1 MLGTIDHVGY
11 LARDLEQGI
20 ADFRR
25 RLGVE
30 VVRRFERPQFSLLG
44 AYLGSGSGE
53 LELFVFSDPALQA
66 ERLAG
71 RELVLDHIAFSV
83 PDIAA
88 LQARLAAESV
98 RFSGPD
104 LRGELTEPV
113 DLGGAL
119 HLWTVPETCGGQA
132 LQLIQPPAQR
142 AVER

>member
-1 MLGTIDHVGY
+1 MLGAIDHVGY
-11 LARDLEQGI
+11 LARDLEASI
-20 ADFRR
+20 ADFQR

-30 VVRRFERPQFSLLG
+30 VVRRFERPQFALLG

-53 LELFVFSDPALQA
+53 LELFAFSDSELQA
-66 ERLAG
+66 KRLAG
-71 RELVLDHIAFSV
+71 RELVLDHVAYRV

-88 LQARLAAESV
+88 LQARLAAEGV

-104 LRGELTEPV
+104 LRGELRKPV

-132 LQLIQPPAQR
+132 LQLIQPPA
-142 AVER
+142 

>member
-11 LARDLEQGI
+11 LARDLEGSVRNFQ
-20 ADFRR
+20 R

-44 AYLGSGSGE
+44 VYLGSGSGE
-53 LELFVFSDPALQA
+53 LELFAFSDPELQA
-66 ERLAG
+66 TRLAG
-71 RELVLDHIAFSV
+71 RELVLDHVAYRV
-83 PDIAA
+83 PGVVA
-88 LQARLAAESV
+88 LQARLAAEGV

-132 LQLIQPPAQR
+132 LQLIQPPA
-142 AVER
+142 

>member
-11 LARDLEQGI
+11 LARDLEGSI
-20 ADFRR
+20 ADFQR

-53 LELFVFSDPALQA
+53 LELFAFSDPEIQA

-71 RELVLDHIAFSV
+71 RDFVLDHVAYRV

-88 LQARLAAESV
+88 LQARLAAEGV

-104 LRGELTEPV
+104 LRDEVRKPF

-132 LQLIQPPAQR
+132 LQLIQPPA
-142 AVER
+142 

>member
-1 MLGTIDHVGY
+1 MLGVIDHVGY
-11 LARDLEQGI
+11 LARDLEGSI
-20 ADFRR
+20 ADFQQ

-44 AYLGSGSGE
+44 AYVGSGSGE
-53 LELFVFSDPALQA
+53 LELFAFSEPELQA

-71 RELVLDHIAFSV
+71 RELVLDHVAYTV

-88 LQARLAAESV
+88 LQARLAAEGI

-132 LQLIQPPAQR
+132 LQLIQPPA
-142 AVER
+142 

>member
-1 MLGTIDHVGY
+1 MLETIDHVGY
-11 LARDLEQGI
+11 LVRDLDSAV
-20 ADFRR
+20 ADVQR

-30 VVRRFERPQFSLLG
+30 VVRRFERAQFSLVG
-44 AYLGSGSGE
+44 CYLGSGTGD
-53 LELFVFSDPALQA
+53 LELFTFSDPEIQA
-66 ERLAG
+66 ERLG
-71 RELVLDHIAFSV
+71 ERELVLDHVAWRV

-88 LQARLAAESV
+88 LQARLAAEGV

-132 LQLIQPPAQR
+132 LQLIQVR
-142 AVER
+142 A

>member
-11 LARDLEQGI
+11 LTGDLEASI
-20 ADFRR
+20 ADFQR
-25 RLGVE
+25 RLAVE

-53 LELFVFSDPALQA
+53 LELFAFSDPELQA

-71 RELVLDHIAFSV
+71 HDFVLDHVAYRV

-88 LQARLAAESV
+88 LQARLEADGV

-104 LRGELTEPV
+104 LRGEVRKPF

-132 LQLIQPPAQR
+132 LQLIQPPA
-142 AVER
+142 

>member
-11 LARDLEQGI
+11 LTSDLEGSI
-20 ADFRR
+20 ADFQR

-53 LELFVFSDPALQA
+53 LELFAFSDPELQA
-66 ERLAG
+66 QRLAG
-71 RELVLDHIAFSV
+71 REFFLDHVAYRV
-83 PDIAA
+83 PDIGA
-88 LQARLAAESV
+88 LQARMAAEGV

-104 LRGELTEPV
+104 LRGEVTEPF
-113 DLGGAL
+113 DLSGAL

-132 LQLIQPPAQR
+132 LQLIQPLA
-142 AVER
+142 

>member
-11 LARDLEQGI
+11 LTCDLERSI
-20 ADFRR
+20 ADFER

-44 AYLGSGSGE
+44 AYLGSGNGD
-53 LELFVFSDPALQA
+53 LELFAFSDPELQA

-71 RELVLDHIAFSV
+71 RDLVLDHVAYRV

-88 LQARLAAESV
+88 LQARLAAEGV

-104 LRGELTEPV
+104 LRGELAAPV

-119 HLWTVPETCGGQA
+119 HLWTVPSTCGGQA
-132 LQLIQPPAQR
+132 LQLIQPPA
-142 AVER
+142 